1 MKQLL
6 LSIVIPTFNRASKL
20 EAQLKSLHQ
29 LILKSQFEE
38 NIELLVSDNCST
50 DSTQSIIKHFSSLE
64 RKYIFSSYR
73 NEINIGSDRNGG
85 QVILRSKGRF
95 AWYLADDD
103 IAHEDAIDHIFQS
116 LSENQEI
123 GLCFV
128 NFYHEPLSK
137 IPAIN
142 IANGDD
148 VLVKNI
154 NEFVSETMCA
164 ESMCSSLIF
173 RKSLLS
179 RDSLVEVKEVA
190 SYEHPLG
197 GGYPHL
203 WWSLQI
209 LENHKALVIK
219 APLFT
224 VIHPGVRETRE
235 GASMRED
242 TVDFYLEAHLNFLQY
257 TSHLFRITSGNL
269 LRIKI
274 YRLSINENLNQI
286 IYHKITTKNL
296 GYNFQALRLALP
308 AMVRKFYF
316 SPSFWIIH
324 VPLLLLP
331 SYVAKFFEPLRWKY
345 LTLRGLI
352 GNIIRRL

>member
-1 MKQLL
+1 MNQPL
-6 LSIVIPTFNRASKL
+6 LSIAIPTFNRASKL
-20 EAQLKSLHQ
+20 EAQLTSLHQ
-29 LILKSQFEE
+29 LLLKSQFQE

-73 NEINIGSDRNGG
+73 NEINLGSDRNGG
-85 QVILRSKGRF
+85 QVILRAKGRF

-103 IAHEDAIDHIFQS
+103 IVHEDAIDHIFQS

-128 NFYHEPLSK
+128 NYYLEPLSK
-137 IPAIN
+137 IPAVN
-142 IANGDD
+142 IGNGHD

-154 NEFVSETMCA
+154 NEFVSKTITA
-164 ESMCSSLIF
+164 ESMVSSLIF

-179 RDSLVEVKEVA
+179 RDSLTEIKEVA
-190 SYEHPLG
+190 SYEYPLG

-203 WWSLQI
+203 WWGLSI
-209 LENHKALVIK
+209 LENHKALIIK
-219 APLFT
+219 TPLFT
-224 VIHPGVRETRE
+224 VIHPGVHETRE
-235 GASMRED
+235 GASMREGA
-242 TVDFYLEAHLNFLQY
+242 VDFYLEAHLNFLQY
-257 TSHLFRITSGNL
+257 ASHLFRITSGNL
-269 LRIKI
+269 LRMKI

-324 VPLLLLP
+324 MPLLLLP

-352 GNIIRRL
+352 GNVIRRL